1 MFTGPLEL
9 VNTTSIGAQLRF
21 MEKDPQTRLELFG
34 SERQTMSN
42 VRILFALPAQRSLCG
57 DGGGVPQELT
67 APPVVQSQKLE
78 YTRPIPPPP

>member
-34 SERQTMSN
+34 SERQTMS
-42 VRILFALPAQRSLCG
+42 
-57 DGGGVPQELT
+57 T
-67 APPVVQSQKLE
+67 
-78 YTRPIPPPP
+78 